1 MSSHAAFATIAPQG
15 AREGV
20 AANRLLWIAA
30 PVLLVLVVGRFFAE
44 PIRRAVLI
52 QTPRAVP
59 VANVEAP
66 GATAAADSFFV
77 QRDSVTVLIGR
88 DIPVGQ
94 FLDLSHMR
102 NTRGIRD
109 ELRRQAGVADDEQI
123 LKAGKTLRLHLTV
136 PAR

>member
-1 MSSHAAFATIAPQG
+1 MSSRAALATIAPED

-30 PVLLVLVVGRFFAE
+30 PVLLALVVGRFLAE
-44 PIRRAVLI
+44 PIRRVVLI

-59 VANVEAP
+59 TANVEAP
-66 GATAAADSFFV
+66 GATAAGDSFFV
-77 QRDSVTVLIGR
+77 QRDSVTVLVSR

-94 FLDLSHMR
+94 FLDLNHMR
-102 NTRGIRD
+102 NTRGIRE
-109 ELRRQAGVADDEQI
+109 ELRRQAGVAEDQQI
-123 LKAGKTLRLHLTV
+123 LKAGKSLRLHLTV

>member
-1 MSSHAAFATIAPQG
+1 MKSRAVFATIAPQG

-20 AANRLLWIAA
+20 AASRLLWVAA
-30 PVLLVLVVGRFFAE
+30 PVLLALVVGRFLAE
-44 PIRRAVLI
+44 PIRRTALI

-59 VANVEAP
+59 IAAVEAP
-66 GATAAADSFFV
+66 GATAAGDSFFV
-77 QRDSVTVLIGR
+77 QRDSVTVHVER
-88 DIPVGQ
+88 DIKVGQ
-94 FLDLSHMR
+94 FLDLNHMR

-123 LKAGKTLRLHLTV
+123 LKAGKDLRLHLTV